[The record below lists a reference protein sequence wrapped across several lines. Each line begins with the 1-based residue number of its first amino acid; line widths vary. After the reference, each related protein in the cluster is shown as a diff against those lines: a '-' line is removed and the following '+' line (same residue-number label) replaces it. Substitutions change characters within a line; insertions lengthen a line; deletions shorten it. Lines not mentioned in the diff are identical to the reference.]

1 MAEGT
6 DAKLQFLQSSG
17 ALHTRP
23 QQVRDPLFIG
33 SEFFDPCD
41 LVQVRYEM
49 LRRHRIEGRPVA
61 QVARSFGASRQFF
74 YLLDKAFAK
83 QGLPGLLPRKRGPKH
98 ARKCSVE
105 VLELVQQ
112 GRRQDPPV
120 PWDQVVTEI
129 QKRWGVRVHPRTL
142 QRAAKGVKKGALRRP
157 MKVPRAQQRRPMRR
171 SATRNSGRR

>member
-33 SEFFDPCD
+33 SEFFDPRD

-61 QVARSFGASRQFF
+61 QVARAFGTSRQFF
-74 YLLDKAFAK
+74 YLLERAFGM

-112 GRRQDPPV
+112 RRRQDPPA
-120 PWDQVVTEI
+120 PWDQLVTEV
-129 QKRWGVRVHPRTL
+129 QTRWGVRVHPRTL
-142 QRAAKGVKKGALRRP
+142 QRAARGVKKGASRRP
-157 MKVPRAQQRRPMRR
+157 MKAPRAQQRRPTRR
-171 SATRNSGRR
+171 GATRNSGQR